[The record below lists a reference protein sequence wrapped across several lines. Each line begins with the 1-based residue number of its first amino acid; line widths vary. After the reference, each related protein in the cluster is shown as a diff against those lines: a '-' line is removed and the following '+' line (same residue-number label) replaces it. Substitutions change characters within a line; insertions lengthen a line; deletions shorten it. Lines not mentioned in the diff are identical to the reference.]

1 MPIAVTPDQVA
12 LQASIR
18 DWAKQAGPLAAVR
31 RLEPGGPAEPAASY
45 LTEVAG
51 LGVFSIAVP
60 GEAGG
65 AGGTLTD
72 LAAALEQLAVA
83 LVPGPVMPTVLAG
96 LLFTAAG
103 ATAPLP
109 ALAAG
114 QLTVAV
120 ALTAGPLT
128 GTRAAD
134 GTLRVTGRAGP
145 VLGAGTTSH
154 LLLGCATEAGDA
166 WFWIA
171 ADHPGVTVAARR
183 PVDFSRSLAD
193 VTLTGAAVPAAQ
205 ILTGLEG
212 ARVRDLAATVYAAEA
227 AGVAAWCS
235 GTAADYAKARRQ
247 FGRPIGEFQAV
258 KHLCATMACRAE
270 RAAALAWDAAR
281 APSARRGARRAPAG
295 RRGRRRAGA
304 GRRGGQ
310 RQGLHPGPRR
320 HRLHL
325 GTRRPPVPAP
335 RAGAARPA
343 RRQRP
348 LARPCRRTGG
358 RRPPSK
364 GGPGGWVPPKGGP
377 GGWVP
382 PGGRGGLGGIVPP
395 ETTLPSAPGRV
406 PRSRSTAPAP
416 SANAFSHPPA
426 TGRITWCQLFSEP
439 EAGSDLAGLRTRA
452 VRADGGWR
460 LTGQKVWTS
469 LARQADWAIGLART
483 DPDVPKHQGLTYFL
497 VDMHAPGI
505 DIRPLREIT
514 GRTMFNEV
522 FLDDVF
528 VPDDCVLGAPGDG
541 WRIAMSTLAAERVAI
556 GTGQD
561 EAVQRLLAAAVPD
574 YAERAGL
581 HVATGMSVAL
591 LGERG
596 AHPAIR
602 KLIGTGHRQAVAETV
617 LELLGPDGAAEGEA
631 SYEFLLTRCLS
642 IAGGTTQ
649 ILLNQVAERVLGLP
663 R

>member
-1 MPIAVTPDQVA
+1 MRHHGLPGRT
-12 LQASIR
+12 
-18 DWAKQAGPLAAVR
+18 R
-31 RLEPGGPAEPAASY
+31 RRP
-45 LTEVAG
+45 G
-51 LGVFSIAVP
+51 LG
-60 GEAGG
+60 
-65 AGGTLTD
+65 
-72 LAAALEQLAVA
+72 
-83 LVPGPVMPTVLAG
+83 
-96 LLFTAAG
+96 
-103 ATAPLP
+103 
-109 ALAAG
+109 
-114 QLTVAV
+114 
-120 ALTAGPLT
+120 
-128 GTRAAD
+128 
-134 GTLRVTGRAGP
+134 
-145 VLGAGTTSH
+145 
-154 LLLGCATEAGDA
+154 
-166 WFWIA
+166 
-171 ADHPGVTVAARR
+171 RR
-183 PVDFSRSLAD
+183 P
-193 VTLTGAAVPAAQ
+193 
-205 ILTGLEG
+205 
-212 ARVRDLAATVYAAEA
+212 
-227 AGVAAWCS
+227 
-235 GTAADYAKARRQ
+235 RR
-247 FGRPIGEFQAV
+247 
-258 KHLCATMACRAE
+258 
-270 RAAALAWDAAR
+270 
-281 APSARRGARRAPAG
+281 RRGARRGP
-295 RRGRRRAGA
+295 GA
-304 GRRGGQ
+304 
-310 RQGLHPGPRR
+310 H
-320 HRLHL
+320 
-325 GTRRPPVPAP
+325 
-335 RAGAARPA
+335 
-343 RRQRP
+343 P
-348 LARPCRRTGG
+348 LAAAAAAALALDDAVDNAKDCIQ
-358 RRPPSK
+358 
-364 GGPGGWVPPKGGP
+364 V
-377 GGWVP
+377 
-382 PGGRGGLGGIVPP
+382 LGGIGFTW
-395 ETTLPSAPGRV
+395 EHDAHLYLRRALALRALLGGSAPWRV
-406 PRSRSTAPAP
+406 RVAELAAAGYPPRGVWGDGSPPRGVWGARGERGDGQSPRAQGGSGGDRSPRDNTAIGAWAGPAIEKYGTGAQRERFLAP
-416 SANAFSHPPA
+416 
-426 TGRITWCQLFSEP
+426 TRDGRITWCQLFSEP